1 MQFIGGGEEPEMAG
15 LSSRSAV
22 AIHALAMLAH
32 RRGGSLTS
40 AEIADSLD
48 SNPVLVRR
56 VLGRLRDAQ
65 LVRSTDGRGGGWS
78 LARTPRDITLHDAYA
93 AVEGGR
99 VFSRHPHPPS
109 GACVIGR
116 NIGALLDAEFRSAER
131 ALEEQLGRTTIAALL
146 QQILACDSEA
156 QDG

>member
-1 MQFIGGGEEPEMAG
+1 MAG

-56 VLGRLRDAQ
+56 ILGRLRDAH
-65 LVRSTDGRGGGWS
+65 LVRSTEGRGGGWS
-78 LARTPRDITLHDAYA
+78 LAREPRDITLYDAYA
-93 AVEGGR
+93 AVEER
-99 VFSRHPHPPS
+99 QIFSRHTHPPS
-109 GACVIGR
+109 GTCEVGR
-116 NIGALLDAEFRSAER
+116 NIGDLLDAEFQNAER
-131 ALEEQLGRTTIAALL
+131 ALEQRLGRTTIAGLL
-146 QQILACDSEA
+146 QRILAADNEVK
-156 QDG
+156 DH

>member
-1 MQFIGGGEEPEMAG
+1 MAG

-40 AEIADSLD
+40 AEIADSLE

-56 VLGRLRDAQ
+56 ILGHLRDAH
-65 LVRSTDGRGGGWS
+65 LVRSTEGRGGGWF
-78 LARTPRDITLHDAYA
+78 LARTPRDITLYDAYA

-99 VFSRHPHPPS
+99 ILSRHPHPPS

-116 NIGALLDAEFRSAER
+116 NIGDLLDAEFRGAER

-146 QQILACDSEA
+146 QQILACDNEA
-156 QDG
+156 PDR

>member
-1 MQFIGGGEEPEMAG
+1 MAG

-56 VLGRLRDAQ
+56 ILGRLRDAH
-65 LVRSTDGRGGGWS
+65 LVRSTEGRGGGWS
-78 LARTPRDITLHDAYA
+78 LARNPRDITLYDAYA

-99 VFSRHPHPPS
+99 IFSRHTRPPS
-109 GACVIGR
+109 GACEVGR
-116 NIGALLDAEFRSAER
+116 NIGDLLDAEFQNAER
-131 ALEEQLGRTTIAALL
+131 ALEQQLGRTTIAGLL
-146 QQILACDSEA
+146 QRILAYDSEVK
-156 QDG
+156 DH

>member
-1 MQFIGGGEEPEMAG
+1 MAG

-56 VLGRLRDAQ
+56 VLGHLRDAL
-65 LVRSTDGRGGGWS
+65 LVRSAEGRGGGWS
-78 LARTPRDITLHDAYA
+78 LVRDPRDITLYEAYA
-93 AVEGGR
+93 AVEEGR
-99 VFSRHPHPPS
+99 IFSRHTRPPS
-109 GACVIGR
+109 GACEIGR
-116 NIGALLDAEFRSAER
+116 HIGDLLDAEFRHTER
-131 ALEEQLGRTTIAALL
+131 ALERQLGRTTIAGLL
-146 QQILACDSEA
+146 REILASDEA
-156 QDG
+156 QDH

>member
-1 MQFIGGGEEPEMAG
+1 MAG

-116 NIGALLDAEFRSAER
+116 NIGALLDVEFRSAER

>member
-1 MQFIGGGEEPEMAG
+1 MAG

-22 AIHALAMLAH
+22 AIHALVMLAN

-56 VLGRLRDAQ
+56 ILGLLRDAD
-65 LVRSTDGRGGGWS
+65 LVWATEGRGGGWS
-78 LARTPRDITLHDAYA
+78 LARAPRDITLYDAYA
-93 AVEGGR
+93 AVEEGQ

-109 GACVIGR
+109 AACEIGR
-116 NIGALLDAEFRSAER
+116 TIGDLLDVEFQDAER
-131 ALEEQLGRTTIAALL
+131 ALEARLRRTTIASLL
-146 QQILACDSEA
+146 HRVLAPTGEP
-156 QDG
+156 GNH

>member
-1 MQFIGGGEEPEMAG
+1 MAG

-56 VLGRLRDAQ
+56 ILGRLRDTH
-65 LVRSTDGRGGGWS
+65 LVRSTEGRGGGWS
-78 LARTPRDITLHDAYA
+78 LARNPRDITLYDAYA
-93 AVEGGR
+93 AVEGGQI
-99 VFSRHPHPPS
+99 FSRHTHPPS
-109 GACVIGR
+109 GACEVGR
-116 NIGALLDAEFRSAER
+116 NIGDLLDAEFQNAER
-131 ALEEQLGRTTIAALL
+131 ALEQQLGRTTIAGLL
-146 QQILACDSEA
+146 QQILASDNEPK
-156 QDG
+156 DH

>member
-1 MQFIGGGEEPEMAG
+1 MAG

-78 LARTPRDITLHDAYA
+78 LARTPWDITLHDAYA

-116 NIGALLDAEFRSAER
+116 NIGALLDVEFRSAER

>member
-1 MQFIGGGEEPEMAG
+1 MAG

-65 LVRSTDGRGGGWS
+65 LVRSTDGRGGGWF

-116 NIGALLDAEFRSAER
+116 DIGALLDVEFRSAER

>member
-1 MQFIGGGEEPEMAG
+1 MAG

-56 VLGRLRDAQ
+56 VLGRLRDAD
-65 LVRSTDGRGGGWS
+65 LVRSTEGRGGGWS
-78 LARTPRDITLHDAYA
+78 LARDPRDITLHDAYA
-93 AVEGGR
+93 AVEEGR
-99 VFSRHPHPPS
+99 IFSRHTRPPS
-109 GACVIGR
+109 GACEIGR
-116 NIGALLDAEFRSAER
+116 NIGDLLNTEFQNAER
-131 ALEEQLGRTTIAALL
+131 ALERQLGRTTIAGLL
-146 QQILACDSEA
+146 QRILASENA
-156 QDG
+156 AKDH